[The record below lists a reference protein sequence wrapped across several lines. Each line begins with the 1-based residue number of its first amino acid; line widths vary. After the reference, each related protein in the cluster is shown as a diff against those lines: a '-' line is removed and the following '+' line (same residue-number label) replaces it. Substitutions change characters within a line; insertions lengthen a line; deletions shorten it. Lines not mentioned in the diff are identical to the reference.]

1 MAREVIAMSRFL
13 RACFVGLFV
22 LSLLSGVVLGAADDE
37 DIISEEDVVYEEPPP
52 EDEEWPIEVPPEE
65 SGKSEE
71 HWGEQTTE
79 GISFD
84 FGQMPLMFQAF
95 SDCDTGLPIEP
106 TEIRSESIVH
116 EDAVEPYEAEDL
128 ISVRFEADGYWIEEV
143 SGFTPMEIGLW
154 LFSVT
159 VLVPEHPELCLE
171 PIGSDNGEILFS
183 PEETETRY
191 VHVVKDL
198 GGGKVQVAEPKSGGE
213 SDTYVAKNSSV
224 NKLKVCEYVV
234 VQGTPIN
241 VAQPSP
247 ADTATFDIKNVLSAK
262 KSECVL
268 TENAMV
274 HYNGKSWEVVP
285 NEDCTYAYVYKE
297 KKMYHFGRGSWSVVT
312 GFQKC
317 DWIIAENGLFH
328 CLGQKPDGT
337 LKWSKKREGQRCKC
351 YVTENGIAHYNG
363 SDWEKVEPV
372 ECTYVYVY
380 GPKRGNVGMWHYDG
394 TNWVQDRN
402 WIVGVVNC
410 QYVYQ
415 TVSKTMSHYK
425 DNRWYSV
432 RSPVCTYVMDRDG
445 KIFHMER
452 TGWTLKTK
460 FVACEWREFRTL
472 GWMHYNG
479 VRWNAPSPNNARI
492 QIEKVVGN
500 KVTLRIYMYDATTGK
515 FRQISRGTQTLG
527 TPFTIGGSSYTVVAH
542 PAEPGYYQL
551 LDSTGGVVAT
561 GSPP

>member
-13 RACFVGLFV
+13 RACFVGLVV
-22 LSLLSGVVLGAADDE
+22 LSLLSGVVLVAADDE

-52 EDEEWPIEVPPEE
+52 EDEEWPIEIPPEE
-65 SGKSEE
+65 AGKSEE

-95 SDCDTGLPIEP
+95 SDCDTGQPIEP

-116 EDAVEPYEAEDL
+116 EDALEPYEAEDL

-183 PEETETRY
+183 TEETETRY

-224 NKLKVCEYVV
+224 NELKVCEYVV

-247 ADTATFDIKNVLSAK
+247 ADTATFDIKNVVSAK

-268 TENAMV
+268 TEHAMV
-274 HYNGKSWEVVP
+274 HYSGKSWEVVP
-285 NEDCTYAYVYKE
+285 NKDCTYAYVYKE
-297 KKMYHFGRGSWSVVT
+297 RKMYHYGSGSWSAFT
-312 GFQKC
+312 GIAKC
-317 DWIIAENGLFH
+317 EWIIAANGLFH
-328 CLGQKPDGT
+328 CMGTNRDGT
-337 LKWSKKREGQRCKC
+337 PKWSKKREGNPCKC
-351 YVTENGIAHYNG
+351 YKTKNGVAHYNN
-363 SDWEKVEPV
+363 DHEWVKVEPV
-372 ECTYVYVY
+372 KCTYVYVY
-380 GPKRGNVGMWHYDG
+380 GPKKSDAGMWHHDG

-402 WIVGVVNC
+402 WTVGVINC
-410 QYVYQ
+410 QYVYSTISQ
-415 TVSKTMSHYK
+415 KMYHYN
-425 DNRWYSV
+425 NRWYEV
-432 RSPVCTYVMDRDG
+432 APRTCTYVMTRDQKVFHAEGG
-445 KIFHMER
+445 KWVE
-452 TGWTLKTK
+452 KTK
-460 FVACEWREFRTL
+460 FVACEWREFRTV
-472 GWMHYNG
+472 GWMHYSG
-479 VRWNAPSPNNARI
+479 TKWNVPMPNNARI
-492 QIEKVVGN
+492 EIERVAGN
-500 KVTLRIYMYDATTGK
+500 RISVRIYMYDANTGK
-515 FRQISRGTQTLG
+515 FRQIGRGTYTLG
-527 TPFTIGGSSYTVVAH
+527 QGFAIGGSTYSITAH
-542 PAEPGYYQL
+542 PTEAGYYQL
-551 LDSTGGVVAT
+551 CDANGQVIAT
-561 GSPP
+561 GKP